1 MSNNKLAIFLIIT
14 SVFFGTVM
22 LSFLKIAQEDVN
34 VYVAGFFRFFLGLVI
49 ILPYIIKNKD
59 AVLKTTHLKQH
70 FLRAI
75 LGLPAMLL
83 YFSALVLLPIEKLT
97 AISFVVP
104 LIVTILAVF
113 FLGEKIYIYRTLAL
127 ILGFSGMLVI
137 IRPGF
142 VDISIGVYM
151 VLFSALLW
159 SINIIITKKIS
170 KDDSAITILAY
181 QSIFMSLLSFFIVL
195 FFWEMPSLKTF
206 IYLILAAMC
215 GTVLHLTL
223 NHAFK
228 LVDVSMTQPYS
239 FLNLV
244 FASIIG
250 YFVFDEM
257 PDLYTW
263 IGALIIFT
271 GVLIISYRE
280 MKLDKEIIRKRVD
293 IKILI
298 FFLKCFVNLPSN
310 NKNSCC

>member
-1 MSNNKLAIFLIIT
+1 MSNNKLAISLIII

-49 ILPYIIKNKD
+49 ILPYIIKKKD

-113 FLGEKIYIYRTLAL
+113 FLAEKIYIYRTLAL
-127 ILGFSGMLVI
+127 LLGFSGMLVI

-250 YFVFDEM
+250 YFVFDEI

-280 MKLDKEIIRKRVD
+280 MKLDKEIIRKRID
-293 IKILI
+293 IK
-298 FFLKCFVNLPSN
+298 S
-310 NKNSCC
+310 

>member
-280 MKLDKEIIRKRVD
+280 MKLDKDIIRKRVD
-293 IKILI
+293 IK
-298 FFLKCFVNLPSN
+298 S
-310 NKNSCC
+310 

>member
-49 ILPYIIKNKD
+49 ILPYIIKKKD
-59 AVLKTTHLKQH
+59 SVLKTTHLRQH

-170 KDDSAITILAY
+170 KNDSAITILAY
-181 QSIFMSLLSFFIVL
+181 QSIFMSLLSFFIVI

-206 IYLILAAMC
+206 IFLILASMC

-250 YFVFDEM
+250 YFVFDEI

-293 IKILI
+293 IK
-298 FFLKCFVNLPSN
+298 N
-310 NKNSCC
+310 

>member
-250 YFVFDEM
+250 YFVFDEI

-293 IKILI
+293 IK
-298 FFLKCFVNLPSN
+298 N
-310 NKNSCC
+310 

>member
-34 VYVAGFFRFFLGLVI
+34 VYVAGFFRFFLGLII

-75 LGLPAMLL
+75 LGLPAMLI

-206 IYLILAAMC
+206 VYLILAAMC

-250 YFVFDEM
+250 YFVFDEI

-280 MKLDKEIIRKRVD
+280 MKLDKDIIRKRVD
-293 IKILI
+293 IK
-298 FFLKCFVNLPSN
+298 S
-310 NKNSCC
+310 

>member
-1 MSNNKLAIFLIIT
+1 MSNNKLAISLIII

-22 LSFLKIAQEDVN
+22 LSFLKIVQEDVN

-59 AVLKTTHLKQH
+59 AVLRTTHLKKH
-70 FLRAI
+70 ILRAI

-142 VDISIGVYM
+142 VEISIGVYM

-215 GTVLHLTL
+215 GTVLHLAL

-250 YFVFDEM
+250 YFVFNEI

-263 IGALIIFT
+263 VGALIIFI

-293 IKILI
+293 IK
-298 FFLKCFVNLPSN
+298 S
-310 NKNSCC
+310 

>member
-1 MSNNKLAIFLIIT
+1 MSNNKLAISLIII

-49 ILPYIIKNKD
+49 ILPYIIKKKD

-127 ILGFSGMLVI
+127 LLGFSGMLVI

-250 YFVFDEM
+250 YFVFDEI

-293 IKILI
+293 IK
-298 FFLKCFVNLPSN
+298 N
-310 NKNSCC
+310 

>member
-1 MSNNKLAIFLIIT
+1 
-14 SVFFGTVM
+14 
-22 LSFLKIAQEDVN
+22 
-34 VYVAGFFRFFLGLVI
+34 
-49 ILPYIIKNKD
+49 
-59 AVLKTTHLKQH
+59 
-70 FLRAI
+70 
-75 LGLPAMLL
+75 
-83 YFSALVLLPIEKLT
+83 
-97 AISFVVP
+97 
-104 LIVTILAVF
+104 
-113 FLGEKIYIYRTLAL
+113 
-127 ILGFSGMLVI
+127 MLVI

-159 SINIIITKKIS
+159 SVNIIITKKIS

-195 FFWEMPSLKTF
+195 FFWEMPSIKTF
-206 IYLILAAMC
+206 IYLILASMC

-280 MKLDKEIIRKRVD
+280 MKLDKDIIRKRVD
-293 IKILI
+293 IK
-298 FFLKCFVNLPSN
+298 S
-310 NKNSCC
+310 

>member
-49 ILPYIIKNKD
+49 ILPYIIKKKD

-70 FLRAI
+70 FLRAV

-250 YFVFDEM
+250 YFVFDEI

-293 IKILI
+293 IK
-298 FFLKCFVNLPSN
+298 N
-310 NKNSCC
+310 

>member
-1 MSNNKLAIFLIIT
+1 
-14 SVFFGTVM
+14 M

-34 VYVAGFFRFFLGLVI
+34 VYVAGFFRFFLGLII
-49 ILPYIIKNKD
+49 ILPYIIKKKD
-59 AVLKTTHLKQH
+59 LVLKTNHLKQH

-127 ILGFSGMLVI
+127 MLGFSGMLVI

-181 QSIFMSLLSFFIVL
+181 QSIFMSLLSFFIVI

-206 IYLILAAMC
+206 IYLVLAAMC

-250 YFVFDEM
+250 YFVFDEI
-257 PDLYTW
+257 PDFYTW

-293 IKILI
+293 IK
-298 FFLKCFVNLPSN
+298 N
-310 NKNSCC
+310 

>member
-1 MSNNKLAIFLIIT
+1 MSNNKLAISLIII

-49 ILPYIIKNKD
+49 ILPYIIKKKD

-195 FFWEMPSLKTF
+195 FFWEMPSLKTL

-250 YFVFDEM
+250 YFVFDEI

-280 MKLDKEIIRKRVD
+280 MKLDKEIIRKRID
-293 IKILI
+293 IK
-298 FFLKCFVNLPSN
+298 S
-310 NKNSCC
+310 

>member
-1 MSNNKLAIFLIIT
+1 MSNNKLAISLIII

-22 LSFLKIAQEDVN
+22 LSFLKMAQEDVN

-49 ILPYIIKNKD
+49 ILPYIIKKKG

-97 AISFVVP
+97 GISFVVP

-293 IKILI
+293 IK
-298 FFLKCFVNLPSN
+298 N
-310 NKNSCC
+310 

>member
-49 ILPYIIKNKD
+49 ILPYIIKKKD

-170 KDDSAITILAY
+170 KNDSAITILAY

-195 FFWEMPSLKTF
+195 FFWEMPSIKTF

-250 YFVFDEM
+250 YFIFDEI

-293 IKILI
+293 IK
-298 FFLKCFVNLPSN
+298 N
-310 NKNSCC
+310 